1 MELNKEEHGQ
11 THAEQ
16 KSQEEEV
23 ESLAEEPVESRWEYP
38 RPGTYDLRQQL
49 PQGGPRQ
56 RQALAGSDGTDYQKM
71 IGRKKAEK
79 IETQTEQQ
87 NWPQASPFGTVNCRA
102 SLKAEQRD
110 ARGAER
116 VAALGAARV
125 AGRDAGRVARRV
137 RRWSEEEEGEKSYE
151 KTTHEI
157 LRICDISHI

>member
-49 PQGGPRQ
+49 PQGGSRQ

-102 SLKAEQRD
+102 SLKALYGGQPISCSSSWDKTSIYGDHQMESR
-110 ARGAER
+110 RKIPTREGGAGGTGGKNPGSSNE
-116 VAALGAARV
+116 
-125 AGRDAGRVARRV
+125 
-137 RRWSEEEEGEKSYE
+137 
-151 KTTHEI
+151 
-157 LRICDISHI
+157 